1 MAWIPFQGNSL
12 VADTSSLIYLAK
24 GAIIRP
30 FVRFFQVTM
39 PPSVYQESIC
49 EGYPD
54 SEEIRRLV
62 REGLLTIQPVREN
75 PHLNLELPKGGERDV
90 IVLFY
95 QLGTD
100 GILIDDGAGVKA
112 CRKRDIPFLSALLVP
127 SILLLKRAIGGEEA
141 ESSLNKIEKIG
152 RYSQEVILFART
164 YFSQVRRT
172 ADETIERRQGN

>member
-30 FVRFFQVTM
+30 FVRSFQVTV

-54 SEEIRRLV
+54 SEEIRGLV
-62 REGLLTIQPVREN
+62 REGLLTVQPVREN
-75 PHLNLELPKGGERDV
+75 PYLNPDLPKGGERDV

-112 CRKRDIPFLSALLVP
+112 CRKRGIPFLSALLVP
-127 SILLLKRAIGGEEA
+127 SLLLLKRAIGGEEA
-141 ESSLNKIEKIG
+141 KNSLNEIEKIG

-164 YFSQVRRT
+164 CFSQISRT
-172 ADETIERRQGN
+172 GDGTIERRQGN

>member
-24 GAIIRP
+24 GTIIRP
-30 FVRFFQVTM
+30 FVQSFQVSV
-39 PPSVYQESIC
+39 PPSVYRESIRA
-49 EGYPD
+49 GYPG
-54 SEEIRRLV
+54 SEEIRGLV
-62 REGLLTIQPVREN
+62 REGLLTIRPVREN
-75 PHLNLELPKGGERDV
+75 PQLNRKLPKGGERDV

-112 CRKRDIPFLSALLVP
+112 CRNRDIPFLSALLVP
-127 SILLLKRAIGGEEA
+127 SILLVKRAIGGEQA

-152 RYSQEVILFART
+152 RYSQEVILFARNCLC
-164 YFSQVRRT
+164 QVTRT
-172 ADETIERRQGN
+172 GNGAVEHRQEN